1 MRCGFWD
8 KEFWVKYLNKK
19 SFLFSMKKEEVFSEN
34 ERLKNIIFEQKRII
48 NFLSNEEI
56 IKGLN
61 NALEDFKNKRYTKIK
76 NY

>member
-1 MRCGFWD
+1 MD

-19 SFLFSMKKEEVFSEN
+19 SFLFSMKKKEVFSEN

>member
-1 MRCGFWD
+1 
-8 KEFWVKYLNKK
+8 
-19 SFLFSMKKEEVFSEN
+19 MKKEEVFSEN